1 MIFMYILDKRII
13 DAETPVVVTDENDR
27 IKGLNQSFLRR
38 FNINETDWLE
48 KPVKALLKHSPRKV
62 KQGAVFYCRLFEQAA
77 LVKVLQENGL
87 TYYNIILCENDVSHH
102 ELVSFVNAI
111 ELKTYK
117 RTKVNNSRYDF
128 DDIIGESPAIKQVKE
143 LAAKIAMNNSTV
155 LLTGE
160 SGTGKELFAQAIHSL
175 SARKNQPFVAV
186 NCIAIPDELFESE
199 LFGYEAGAFS
209 GAKKEGKPGKIEL
222 AQHGT
227 LFLDEISE
235 LSFQSQ
241 GKLLRV
247 LQEKEVERLGGTTR
261 RQVDIRV
268 IAATNKDLKKL
279 VEEGKFR
286 EDLFYRL
293 YVFDLK
299 IPPLRSRKED
309 IMLLVEHFI
318 DEFNKKFAKDVVY
331 IDSKLEEWLLT
342 YDWPGNVR
350 ELKASI
356 ERGMNIV
363 EGDTLMLEHL
373 YLQPPKVE
381 KEDRVLPFEKRRF
394 SSLQEAVEYAE
405 KRAIEQALEEADG
418 DRSLAAQKLQIH
430 VASLYRKLAKY
441 KIK

>member
-1 MIFMYILDKRII
+1 MYILDKRII
-13 DAETPVVVTDENDR
+13 DAETPVVVTNENDR

>member
-1 MIFMYILDKRII
+1 MGLLDKHII
-13 DAETPVVVTDENDR
+13 DAETPVVVTDENDT
-27 IKGLNQSFLRR
+27 IKGINHSFLRR
-38 FNINETDWLE
+38 FNINEADWLE
-48 KPVKALLKHSPRKV
+48 KPVKTLLKHSPRKV
-62 KQGAVFYCRLFEQAA
+62 KQGAVFYCRLFEQAV
-77 LVKVLQENGL
+77 LIKVLQKNGL
-87 TYYNIILCENDVSHH
+87 TYYNVILCENDVSHH

-175 SARKNQPFVAV
+175 SARKNQAFVAV

-261 RQVDIRV
+261 RKVDIRV

-363 EGDTLMLEHL
+363 EGDTLRLEHL

-381 KEDRVLPFEKRRF
+381 KEDHVLPFEKRRF
-394 SSLQEAVEYAE
+394 ASLQEAVEYAE

-441 KIK
+441 NIK

>member
-1 MIFMYILDKRII
+1 MYILDKRII